1 MFENSF
7 TAEEKLQE
15 LLKQYGVTKTEE
27 ASDGLHFGYGISP
40 KCVFC
45 FHREFE
51 DGSMFHGNE
60 NPNKNIRVEVFP
72 DYDILRKNKKFF
84 ERMKY
89 DCLEG
94 GCYERLGKL
103 VDWYENGTEKNAP
116 HPADMYYSDSID
128 TIEDCSVWYLENDE
142 DCFDIG
148 SVVIDTYDDNPFIY
162 AGKHCG
168 KHVKQIEYSSYC
180 GIDDQGDLIMEYSKC
195 WCSKDKPSEIRLAT
209 EEEKEKFFIA
219 IEKAGK
225 CWNNETM
232 TLEDFKPKCIL
243 KSFDRVVAFNS
254 NENVWC
260 ADIFSHFDEQGDY
273 ACIGGLYAKVLTYNE
288 ETAKLIGT
296 TDNYKENLK

>member
-1 MFENSF
+1 MFENSH

-15 LLKQYGVTKTEE
+15 LLKQYGVTETQEVSE
-27 ASDGLHFGYGISP
+27 GLHFGYGTSP

-45 FHREFE
+45 FHRESE
-51 DGSMFHGNE
+51 DGTMFHGNE
-60 NPNKNIRVEVFP
+60 NDNKNIRVEIFP
-72 DYDILRKNKKFF
+72 DYDTLRKNKKFF

-103 VDWYENGTEKNAP
+103 VDWYENGTEKNVP

-128 TIEDCSVWYLENDE
+128 TVEDCSVWYLENDE
-142 DCFDIG
+142 DCFDFG

-168 KHVKQIEYSSYC
+168 
-180 GIDDQGDLIMEYSKC
+180 IDDQGDLILEHSRC

-209 EEEKEKFFIA
+209 EEEKQNSFLRLQ
-219 IEKAGK
+219 KAGK

-232 TLEDFKPKCIL
+232 TLENFKPKCEF
-243 KSFDRVVAFNS
+243 KAFD
-254 NENVWC
+254 
-260 ADIFSHFDEQGDY
+260 
-273 ACIGGLYAKVLTYNE
+273 KVLVRNYYTETWKCDFFSFMVGDKVNCIVNGAFKQCIHFNE

-296 TDNYKENLK
+296 TDNWEG